1 MKKKTYTRTLK
12 LGPAIGD
19 WTKIQFQDP
28 SLSEVQI
35 TEVKDINFDSL
46 PKEDMKELHLLHYR
60 LSERL
65 AASMAKDLDIKVEL
79 HTISAAQMTYKE
91 FVDSQTEKLVQADY
105 IISNVGRVNVLFD
118 WALADMIVNRLTGG
132 KGDQHEGYH
141 FSDIESAILESQ
153 MDALKT
159 EFASIWEE
167 SFSIDQLGMSFS
179 YGDYVYD
186 KKFSLREAYI
196 VFTFNLYFGKG
207 DLTKVSWAYPN
218 HVLRYLL
225 TAHRKKAKTLRS
237 RVTLTPKTLSG
248 IKVPI
253 RAELGKA
260 TLKMGDLKSLQVGDV
275 IPLDTPFNKPL
286 EFLLG
291 KTVTLMS
298 QPGVFNDHVGL
309 QLLVA
314 NQKAGSF
321 SIKRDAPEAFPIS
334 AKADKAPKSAQ
345 VIPSII
351 QSSVEEPKVA
361 DVITE
366 DLSLDESLS
375 GSATTTSY
383 DDFEKNEPVS
393 DLSTPLLD
401 DEDLL
406 DPQSL
411 ESVNVAQNTGSDFG
425 ADDLFEESS
434 DLDLNNLTMQSH
446 QPGEDDIL
454 EETALGDEI
463 SQNDELEDINI
474 DSFSS
479 PEVKKTEPADSL
491 DTELDFDD
499 DFSWDDLD
507 EDL

>member
-19 WTKIQFQDP
+19 WTKIHFQDP

-46 PKEDMKELHLLHYR
+46 PKEDMKDLHLLHYR
-60 LSERL
+60 LAERL
-65 AASMAKDLDIKVEL
+65 ALSIAKDLDIKVEL

-91 FVDSQTEKLVQADY
+91 FMDTQTEQIVQADY
-105 IISNVGRVNVLFD
+105 LISSLGRVNVLFD

-153 MDALKT
+153 MDSLKK
-159 EFASIWEE
+159 EFVSIWDGAFTE
-167 SFSIDQLGMSFS
+167 DQLDMSFS
-179 YGDYVYD
+179 YGSYVYD

-218 HVLRYLL
+218 NVLRHLL
-225 TAHRKKAKTLRS
+225 STHRKNSASLKPRVQLKQKTLA
-237 RVTLTPKTLSG
+237 G
-248 IKVPI
+248 INVPI

-260 TLKMGDLKSLQVGDV
+260 TLKMCDLKSLQVGDV
-275 IPLDTPFNKPL
+275 IPLDTLFNKPL
-286 EFLLG
+286 EFCLG

-298 QPGVFNDHVGL
+298 QPGVFNERIGL

-314 NQKAGSF
+314 GQGTGGSF
-321 SIKRDAPEAFPIS
+321 SVKSVTPDAFPIS
-334 AKADKAPKSAQ
+334 VQPDKAQKSAQ
-345 VIPSII
+345 IVPLAVKKEDVPEKQNESLDAPVAMDVSTETREDHVD
-351 QSSVEEPKVA
+351 SSV
-361 DVITE
+361 I
-366 DLSLDESLS
+366 DE
-375 GSATTTSY
+375 
-383 DDFEKNEPVS
+383 
-393 DLSTPLLD
+393 
-401 DEDLL
+401 
-406 DPQSL
+406 
-411 ESVNVAQNTGSDFG
+411 SDFG
-425 ADDLFEESS
+425 FDDVDTDFSDNAADEVDGMDEVFEEPDAVLDVPVSEDTP
-434 DLDLNNLTMQSH
+434 DLDLNNLTMQAHRPSE
-446 QPGEDDIL
+446 EDVF
-454 EETALGDEI
+454 EETLVQEGV
-463 SQNDELEDINI
+463 SQNDELEEINLDDLSEDK
-474 DSFSS
+474 DSSKQV
-479 PEVKKTEPADSL
+479 EA